1 MEKADGTPVE
11 GTTEPAASTPK
22 DVSQAQ
28 RQQAVAQWM
37 VPVFTG
43 ALLVV
48 SALAGEQQKPGSV
61 QRGMGA
67 RVRQFLTPS
76 A

>member
-1 MEKADGTPVE
+1 
-11 GTTEPAASTPK
+11 
-22 DVSQAQ
+22 
-28 RQQAVAQWM
+28 
-37 VPVFTG
+37 VFTG

-61 QRGMGA
+61 RRGAGA